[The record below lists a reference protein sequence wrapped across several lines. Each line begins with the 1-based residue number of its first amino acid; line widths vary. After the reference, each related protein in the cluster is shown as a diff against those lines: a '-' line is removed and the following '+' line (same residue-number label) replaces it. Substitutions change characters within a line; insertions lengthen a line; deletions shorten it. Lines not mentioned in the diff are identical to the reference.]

1 MTPKEKIIKKFVK
14 LIINDFK
21 KADLKK
27 LKIYK
32 FTKDFIHFDF
42 MIDKQKISY
51 KYTDN
56 IAEKFYN
63 IFLKFKHEIENL

>member
-1 MTPKEKIIKKFVK
+1 MTPDKKIIKKFVK

-21 KADLKK
+21 KADLRT
-27 LKIYK
+27 LKIHK
-32 FTKDFIHFDF
+32 FRNDFIHFDF

-51 KYTDN
+51 KYTDH

-63 IFLKFKHEIENL
+63 IFLKFEHEIENL